1 MDLISSCRCLPEHNQ
16 EPQVQPVFLF
26 LLLVWNWKD
35 NVHYLEFFSFFFSRA
50 KECHASDG
58 DFSSCLATT
67 TAFPKS
73 ICLVLLTKKKCRT
86 EDTGGFWCSACSQI
100 PAETSSDHLCQLLS
114 SEIKH
119 MSSPVWTLSSN
130 MWHMNKLLLSQKWWR
145 TIWHFWLSLNWKR
158 LAFYQSVVRD
168 SNVTAM
174 WNYEWAIM

>member
-35 NVHYLEFFSFFFSRA
+35 NVRYLEFFFFFSRA

-73 ICLVLLTKKKCRT
+73 ICLVLLTKKKCCT
-86 EDTGGFWCSACSQI
+86 EDTGGFWCSACGQI
-100 PAETSSDHLCQLLS
+100 PAETSSDHLRQLLS
-114 SEIKH
+114 SNIF
-119 MSSPVWTLSSN
+119 PVLCGRWVVICDIWTN
-130 MWHMNKLLLSQKWWR
+130 C
-145 TIWHFWLSLNWKR
+145 FSLRNDDGP
-158 LAFYQSVVRD
+158 FGTSDSVFIQRG
-168 SNVTAM
+168 
-174 WNYEWAIM
+174 